1 MRLLTIDDN
10 PRLRALL
17 RHHLSCDIADLEIV
31 VHNPSQR
38 GRLNRG
44 FLAQGY
50 SAVIVDHAVAGGSGM
65 DWLQDLA
72 QRPGFAPIIFLAPD
86 ATGLLA
92 QNALQAGAH
101 AVVGVDKIDH
111 ADLIV
116 KINAAHDKQNAAQ
129 ANWRGASNVRNQQMF
144 GGAYVKGY
152 RHIAKIANGSVSDIY
167 LAESV
172 QAGNLVVLKVSREG
186 RREDGVDQSF
196 PRFIQEYEIVRSI
209 RHPNVVHVLD
219 IGVTDE
225 CAYLVMEYFP
235 RGDLRKRLQE
245 GVTRL
250 QAVDYALAIAGAL
263 KAIHGAGILH
273 RDLKPG
279 NVLIRDDGSIALIDF
294 GLAKHRSL
302 TLEIT
307 DKGLIFG
314 TPHYMSPEQGHGKP
328 IDVRTDLYALGIMLY
343 EMLTGRKP
351 FDADNPMAVIFKHAK
366 EPVPQL
372 PEPLA
377 TLQPMFDRLLAK
389 NPADRF
395 ADADAVIQVLNRLR
409 ASLVGA
415 EKVA

>member
-1 MRLLTIDDN
+1 MRLLTIDEN

-17 RHHLSCDIADLEIV
+17 RHHLSCDIAQLEIV

-50 SAVIVDHAVAGGSGM
+50 SAVVIDHALPDAAAMS
-65 DWLQDLA
+65 WLQDLA
-72 QRPGFAPIIFLAPD
+72 QRPGFAPIIYLAPD
-86 ATGLLA
+86 SSGLLA
-92 QNALQAGAH
+92 QNALQAGAD
-101 AVVGVDKIDH
+101 AVVGVDKINH
-111 ADLIV
+111 TDLV
-116 KINAAHDKQNAAQ
+116 FKINSAHEKQNAAQ
-129 ANWRGASNVRNQQMF
+129 ANWRGASNVRDKQMF
-144 GGAYVKGY
+144 GSAYVKGY
-152 RHIAKIANGSVSDIY
+152 RHIGKIASGSVSDIY
-167 LAESV
+167 LAESI
-172 QAGNLVVLKVSREG
+172 QAGTLVVLKVSREG

-196 PRFIQEYEIVRSI
+196 VRFIQEYEIIRSI
-209 RHPNVVHVLD
+209 RHPNIVHVLD

-235 RGDLRKRLQE
+235 RGDLRRRLQE

-263 KAIHGAGILH
+263 KAIHSVGILH

-328 IDVRTDLYALGIMLY
+328 IDVRTDLYALGIMLF
-343 EMLTGRKP
+343 EMFTGRKP

-377 TLQPMFDRLLAK
+377 AMQPAFDRLLAK
-389 NPADRF
+389 NPANRYP
-395 ADADAVIQVLNRLR
+395 DAESVIQILR
-409 ASLVGA
+409 
-415 EKVA
+415 KVRAMISGGETVA